1 MQETWVRSPGQE
13 DALEEEMAACSN
25 ILVWIIPWTEEPG
38 GLQFMGLQKVG
49 HHWAHTHT
57 HEHTP
62 ILADL
67 AIQQAFLECLQRAG
81 ALLVTAHTAVNKK
94 DHILPP
100 KG

>member
-1 MQETWVRSPGQE
+1 MNRRAWRATVHGVAKS
-13 DALEEEMAACSN
+13 
-25 ILVWIIPWTEEPG
+25 WTP
-38 GLQFMGLQKVG
+38 LST
-49 HHWAHTHT
+49 HTHTHTHT

-94 DHILPP
+94 DHIFAP